1 MHVSRPLIPLL
12 VSLISGIALGA
23 ALGGYSAWVAVLL
36 AVCLG
41 DIACRLNRRRD
52 GLLSPLLL
60 FLALGYLSIQP
71 WLFPRLPSHH
81 VSRYIGSR
89 PWQISG
95 TIISEPFEQ
104 KHLQKFVLQAESLF
118 DIRSGRV
125 DVVGKLRVTVSGLDQ
140 RLQQGERIALRS
152 RIRAVRGFKNPGAFD
167 YERYMAYRGIWTTAY
182 ARGKDISRLPGP
194 TDGRMS
200 DLVDAYRRRIAAL
213 IESHGRPEQQAVLK
227 ALVIGDRSA
236 ISHELRE
243 AFQRAGAGH
252 LLAISGLHVGIVA
265 TVTFAFFR
273 WVFGFVRPLLW
284 RAWIRPAAAVAAV
297 LPVSVYGIIS
307 GWAASTQRAVLMVF
321 VFFAGFLVRR
331 EQDGINTLALAALL
345 ILVVSP
351 PMLFSISFQLSFAA
365 VLFILCGLGGV
376 SEGPREPGPANA
388 PSMIRRFVKQAAAL
402 IRVSLLAI
410 GGTLPLV
417 MYYFNQVSLVGI
429 LTNLVLIPLV
439 GFGVVPI
446 GLLGAVAAPVNDQVA
461 LGCLAVC
468 HALLIPALAIVRGFA
483 QLPFGALYTV
493 TPSPVEIACYYA
505 LLWAIINLRT
515 TRKPRIESAASAPTD
530 FARPL
535 SERPKRDSWL
545 QRLWTLSRRKPA
557 MCVLAI
563 SLLVFAI
570 DGLYWLHH
578 RFWHGD
584 VRVTIVDVGP
594 GTANLVEM
602 PGGFSMLIDG
612 GGFADNSI
620 FDVGAQIIAPLLWRQ
635 KIRTVDTLVLSHS
648 DSDHVNGLIFIAKHF
663 HVKTVWLTG
672 GDCKTRGCLE
682 LLETVV
688 AHNIARP
695 QFQKLDRNLT
705 IHGVRI
711 SVLYPPLDFIDKAA
725 REKWRTPNNNS
736 LVVKIAYGNVSFLFP
751 GDIMSEAEAEL
762 VRMAGAE
769 LASTVLIAPHHGSR
783 TSSSP
788 AFLEAVR
795 PEVVVCS
802 SGHLAAAGL
811 PHPSVLAAYAG
822 LNAHVFLTAR
832 NGAIRMSTDGR
843 GLTVDPMVNAGVLE

>member
-1 MHVSRPLIPLL
+1 MYVSRPLIPLVVSL
-12 VSLISGIALGA
+12 VSGIGLGA
-23 ALGGYSAWVAVLL
+23 VLGGYSAWVAVLL
-36 AVCLG
+36 AVSFG
-41 DIACRLNRRRD
+41 DIACRLYRRRD
-52 GLLSPLLL
+52 GLPSPLLL
-60 FLALGYLSIQP
+60 FFALGYLCIQP
-71 WLFPRLPSHH
+71 WLFPRLPSNH
-81 VSRYIGSR
+81 VSRYIGSH

-95 TIISEPFEQ
+95 TIISEPLEQ

-118 DIRSGRV
+118 DVRSGRV
-125 DVVGKLRVTVSGLDQ
+125 DVVGKMRVTVSGLEQ
-140 RLQQGERIALRS
+140 RLQHGERIALRG
-152 RIRAVRGFKNPGAFD
+152 RIRAVHGFKNPGAFD

-182 ARGKDISRLPGP
+182 ARGKDVSRLPVQ

-200 DLVDAYRRRIAAL
+200 DVVDGYRRRIAEL
-213 IESHGRPEQQAVLK
+213 IESRGRPEQQAVLK
-227 ALVIGDRSA
+227 ALVIGDRSS
-236 ISHELRE
+236 ISHELRD

-252 LLAISGLHVGIVA
+252 LLAISGLHIGIVA
-265 TVTFAFFR
+265 TVTFVLFR
-273 WVFGFVRPLLW
+273 WIFGFVRPLLW
-284 RAWIRPAAAVAAV
+284 CAWIRPAAAVAAV
-297 LPVSVYGIIS
+297 LPVSVYGMLS
-307 GWAASTQRAVLMVF
+307 GWAASTQRAVLMVV
-321 VFFAGFLVRR
+321 VFLAGFLVRR
-331 EQDGINTLALAALL
+331 EQDGINTLAFAALL

-365 VLFILCGLGGV
+365 VLFILCGLGRV
-376 SEGPREPGPANA
+376 SEGPREPAPAAA
-388 PSMIRRFVKQAAAL
+388 PSMIRRLTKQVGAL
-402 IRVSLLAI
+402 FRVSLLAI

-429 LTNLVLIPLV
+429 LTNLILIPLV
-439 GFGVVPI
+439 GFVVVPI
-446 GLLGAVAAPVNDQVA
+446 GLLGALAAPINDQLA

-483 QLPFGALYTV
+483 QLPFGALYTI

-505 LLWAIINLRT
+505 FLWAAIKLGT
-515 TRKPRIESAASAPTD
+515 TRRPKSEAAAYAPSD

-545 QRLWTLSRRKPA
+545 QRLWTLSTRKPA
-557 MCVLAI
+557 KCVLAI
-563 SLLVFAI
+563 SLLVLAI

-578 RFWHGD
+578 RFWHED

-594 GTANLVEM
+594 GTANLVEL
-602 PGGFSMLIDG
+602 PGGFTMLIDG

-672 GDCKTRGCLE
+672 EARKTRGYLG
-682 LLETVV
+682 LLEVV
-688 AHNIARP
+688 AARNIARP
-695 QFQKLDRNLT
+695 QFRALDRNLT
-705 IHGVRI
+705 VHGVRI
-711 SVLYPPLDFIDKAA
+711 SVLYPPPDFLDKVAW
-725 REKWRTPNNNS
+725 EKWRTPNNNS
-736 LVVKIAYGNVSFLFP
+736 LVVKIAYGDVSFLFP

-788 AFLEAVR
+788 SFLEAVR

-802 SGHLAAAGL
+802 SGRLTAAGV
-811 PHPSVLAAYAG
+811 PHPSVLAAYVG
-822 LNAHVFLTAR
+822 LNARVFLTAR
-832 NGAIRMSTDGR
+832 HGAIRMSTDGH
-843 GLTVDPMVNAGVLE
+843 GLTVDPVVSAGMRE